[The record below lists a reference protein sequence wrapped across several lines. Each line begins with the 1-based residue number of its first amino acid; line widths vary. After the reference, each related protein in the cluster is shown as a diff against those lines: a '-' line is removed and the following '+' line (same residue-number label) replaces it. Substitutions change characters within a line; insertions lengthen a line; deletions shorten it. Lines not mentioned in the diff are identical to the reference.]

1 LTKNTF
7 IPWPIVFCF
16 VVGLLYGSV
25 STAQTA
31 ATANAAASKAK
42 DIPIQGAPIPIRVLV
57 QSPAETVTDLQI
69 ICLFESSPEN
79 TLHGSLIELNEK
91 LLGLLDQIRKPTLFR
106 GEFGETLLLSPSA
119 GTLGAKKLLIIGL
132 GDSPHFAPSRMEL
145 VGSILYRESN
155 RLGIADPI
163 FAATVLD
170 GGVTKFSTG
179 DVAENFVHG
188 FLRAMRTEKVLGN
201 EGASQTDLPRSIT
214 VLAGPTHAVETQ
226 QGIQRALASKA
237 E

>member
-1 LTKNTF
+1 MKTTF
-7 IPWPIVFCF
+7 FLRPATFWF
-16 VVGLLYGSV
+16 VVCLLCGTI

-31 ATANAAASKAK
+31 ATTNGAAAKPK
-42 DIPIQGAPIPIRVLV
+42 DISIQGAPIPMRVLI
-57 QSPAETVTDLQI
+57 QSPADTITDLQV

-79 TLHGSLIELNEK
+79 TLHGSLTELNEK
-91 LLGLLDQIRKPTLFR
+91 LQGLLDQIRKPTLFR
-106 GEFGETLLLSPSA
+106 GEFGETLLLAPSA

-145 VGSILYRESN
+145 VGSIVYRESN

-179 DVAENFVHG
+179 DTAESFVHG
-188 FLRAMRTEKVLGN
+188 FLRAMRTEKVLAN
-201 EGASQTDLPRSIT
+201 ERAFQTDAPRSIT
-214 VLAGPTHAVETQ
+214 LLAGPTHAAETQ
-226 QGIQRALASKA
+226 QGIERALAAKT